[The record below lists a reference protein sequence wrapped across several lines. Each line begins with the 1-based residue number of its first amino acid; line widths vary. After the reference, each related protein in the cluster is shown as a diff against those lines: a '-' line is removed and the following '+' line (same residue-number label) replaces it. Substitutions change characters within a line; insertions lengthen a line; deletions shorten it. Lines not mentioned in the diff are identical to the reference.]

1 MKTNGVKGVVIP
13 LTENTG
19 IAIESRRRLG
29 FDNHLGLQ
37 SSGTL
42 VYTIDTRITHPYSA
56 YKLVPPARSTD
67 REWER
72 DTPLKVNESVTTN
85 GWKITVLESG
95 SFGDVVKVENVGGE
109 LATKAPVSKPRA
121 ISPGCNNRCGA
132 KPNLVAPEFVSN
144 EWVGNVYKLVLK
156 VASIAQ
162 GAFIEIKTG
171 VEGLVH
177 VSEMSWSSHLRNP
190 SEYLKVGDE
199 VLADEFVISIPFV
212 FTPTNVAKMVKEMYG
227 REFESHVS
235 VTSKQKRQF

>member
-1 MKTNGVKGVVIP
+1 
-13 LTENTG
+13 
-19 IAIESRRRLG
+19 
-29 FDNHLGLQ
+29 
-37 SSGTL
+37 
-42 VYTIDTRITHPYSA
+42 
-56 YKLVPPARSTD
+56 VPPARSTD

-144 EWVGNVYKLVLK
+144 EWNGNVYKLVLK

-162 GAFIEIKTG
+162 GAFIEIKDLLLGAEQTKTPKDASG
-171 VEGLVH
+171 NVTIQVTIPREKLGRIFPLFIY
-177 VSEMSWSSHLRNP
+177 SYQGEYQSQCCSSWELQ
-190 SEYLKVGDE
+190 
-199 VLADEFVISIPFV
+199 
-212 FTPTNVAKMVKEMYG
+212 TPKP
-227 REFESHVS
+227 
-235 VTSKQKRQF
+235 